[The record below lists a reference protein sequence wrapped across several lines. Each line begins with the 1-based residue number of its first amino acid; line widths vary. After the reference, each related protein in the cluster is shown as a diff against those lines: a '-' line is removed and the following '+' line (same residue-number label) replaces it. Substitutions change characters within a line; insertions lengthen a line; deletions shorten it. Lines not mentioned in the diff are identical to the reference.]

1 MTIEITIQRMLLIV
15 MESGGTYRPL
25 VFNDMPEER
34 ARQLAREYGHPSDRI
49 RSIEKVAI
57 RYRRKLDNSEVREIL
72 DRLPFQEWY
81 SHETMLAAVRCI
93 VPQATRII
101 RL

>member
-1 MTIEITIQRMLLIV
+1 M
-15 MESGGTYRPL
+15 
-25 VFNDMPEER
+25 
-34 ARQLAREYGHPSDRI
+34 
-49 RSIEKVAI
+49 

-93 VPQATRII
+93 VPQTTRII